1 MDMSPRPDM
10 AEPADEEAVARIRA
24 ELDRAR
30 RAGLIAVLT
39 AAPGWADAA
48 RGQGGRFHPG
58 QAGRAAAS
66 STEMTAPFTLGRK
79 PSFNG
84 DG

>member
-1 MDMSPRPDM
+1 MDMSHRPE
-10 AEPADEEAVARIRA
+10 AVEPACEQAVARIRA
-24 ELDRAR
+24 ELDGAR
-30 RAGLIAVLT
+30 RADLVAVLT

-48 RGQGGRFHPG
+48 RSQGGKFHPG
-58 QAGRAAAS
+58 QAGRATAS